1 MDIKKG
7 LKTLVDK
14 FLKEEKVD
22 TAAVERA
29 KRQQEAMKQAAK
41 TLPK

>member
-1 MDIKKG
+1 MNIRKG

-14 FLKEEKVD
+14 LKKEQEPD

-41 TLPK
+41 TILK